1 MSSEAVF
8 QDDPSRLALL
18 HASRLLDS
26 AAHPAYEAL
35 LRLLTSSLR
44 CDNAR
49 IHLVDAHR
57 LCCLAG
63 IGAGPRI
70 QGRAG
75 TTCDRIV
82 RTGEPLIIH
91 DAQTW
96 DGEAAAGWGAYMG
109 WPLKVEGHVLGVVV
123 VTRNAAQ
130 AWADQDQVRLG
141 DMAEAAAALMLGQ
154 LQAQRSQLMEDRV
167 RMASLAGSDWLWET
181 DAEGRLQWVSAGLSQ
196 HLGVDPAT
204 EIGLKGAPLYRPRDD
219 ETRASWD
226 RFMQARARHEPF
238 TDAIAERDT
247 PRGTITV
254 SISGR
259 PVFNERGEFAGYRGA
274 SRVITRQ
281 LRIEQEARRADQ
293 WLREAFDAF
302 PLSVMISDP
311 QGQILLANRQWWRQI
326 GPALE
331 GTQATWPDILRQLI
345 RDGVYPEA
353 VGREDAFWRWRM
365 DLHIQAQSQEVRF
378 RDQWLIVR
386 DHQLPDGCVVHFSLD
401 ITRAKE
407 DAAQLLA
414 QQRAL
419 ADTQARLGAV
429 LKALPDLWFVL
440 DEQGRH
446 VAGHE
451 HHPMLLQPLENLHG
465 RKLGDN
471 LPPHAA
477 RQQQEA
483 LARLQTTGRPQRL
496 EYDLVTAE
504 GMQRHFE
511 ARLTLMPE
519 GHTLFITR
527 DITERQ
533 LAAEK
538 LRVSEEL
545 YRSVAAT
552 ISDGLMIVELAGRVV
567 ALNPAASRILG
578 VQHDIL
584 GAQQLHTQLGIT
596 WLEDDLSQPLGEDRC
611 PMTSTLV
618 RGERVVDRVH
628 PLRRP
633 DGEVVWVQVSSHLL
647 RVSPEASPFAAM
659 ATLRDISRE
668 RHAQQALQ
676 QSEERWKFALEGAGD
691 GVWDWD
697 LRSGQVYFS
706 PHWKAQLGYED
717 HELPNTRKAFLSLI
731 HPDEHAQVSEG
742 LRRIVNQADTLHQA
756 EFRMRHRHGHY
767 LDILSRGRMVQCDA
781 EGRAQRLVGTHS
793 DITRLK
799 QAERALLEKET
810 AEAANAAKTEFL
822 SRMSHEVRTPL
833 NAIIGFAQ
841 LLQLQI
847 AQEGT
852 GTALATHDV
861 SINQRYVH
869 QILLASRHLMGLV
882 NDVLDLQKV
891 EAGVLNFK
899 PEPVCLRDEVRQCLD
914 MLSPLAERGRVTLHN
929 QVEGDWPLMLD
940 RQRLRQIIMNI
951 ASNAIKYNQIG
962 GTVHIHASELSDG
975 QVELQVND
983 SGEGMS
989 PRQLARLFQP
999 FERLGRETTNAD
1011 GTGLGLIITRSLI
1024 EAMGGRMVLRSEL
1037 GVGTRVS
1044 LMLPM
1049 PAALEASPTASLQVA
1064 DAVLHRKG
1072 DHTADIMSHS
1082 EPPDDAPASRQIAS
1096 EPPATVVATQGTL
1109 QRADCNPLRVL
1120 YVEDN
1125 RINAMLFEEALR
1137 PFEQIQL
1144 DIAEDGQMALS
1155 MVRAQA
1161 PHVLVLDAHLPGMS
1175 GFDVLKALR
1184 TLPSMAEV
1192 PAFMCSAD
1200 AMPDDIAR
1208 AREAGFAGYW
1218 TKPIDIVAVTDELC
1232 RLAER
1237 PPNSPT

>member
-1 MSSEAVF
+1 MSSEAVP
-8 QDDPSRLALL
+8 QDDPKRLALL
-18 HASRLLDS
+18 EASRLLEG
-26 AAHPAYEAL
+26 ATHPACDAL
-35 LRLLTSSLR
+35 LRLLLASVA
-44 CDNAR
+44 CDAAS

-57 LCCLAG
+57 LVCLSSLPSA
-63 IGAGPRI
+63 PRI
-70 QGRAG
+70 QSRAD
-75 TTCDRIV
+75 TACDRVV
-82 RTGEPLIIH
+82 RTAQPLIVN
-91 DAQTW
+91 DLVDW
-96 DGEAAAGWGAYMG
+96 DGDVRPSWTAYMG
-109 WPLKVEGHVLGVVV
+109 WPLVVEGLVLGTVN
-123 VTRNAAQ
+123 VTRLAARS
-130 AWADQDQVRLG
+130 WTDQDQARLK
-141 DMAEAAAALMLGQ
+141 DVAESAAALMFGQ
-154 LQAQRSQLMEDRV
+154 IQAQRSQLMEDRV

-196 HLGVDPAT
+196 HLGVDPAS

-219 ETRASWD
+219 DTRASWD
-226 RFMQARARHEPF
+226 RFIQARERHEPF
-238 TDAIAERDT
+238 TDAIAERNT

-259 PVFNERGEFAGYRGA
+259 PVFNDRGEFSGYRGA

-311 QGQILLANRQWWRQI
+311 QGQILLANRQWWHQI
-326 GPALE
+326 GPSLE
-331 GTQATWPDILRQLI
+331 GSKATWPEILRLLI

-353 VGREDAFWRWRM
+353 VGREDAFWQWRM
-365 DLHIQAQSQEVRF
+365 GLHHQAHSHEVRF

-386 DHQLPDGCVVHFSLD
+386 DHQLPDGCIVHFSLD
-401 ITRAKE
+401 ITRSKQ
-407 DAAQLLA
+407 DAAQLQA

-440 DEQGRH
+440 DGQGRH

-451 HHPMLLQPLENLHG
+451 HHPMLLQPLEHLHG
-465 RKLGDN
+465 HKLGDN
-471 LPPHAA
+471 LPPQAA
-477 RQQQEA
+477 RQQQDA

-496 EYDLVTAE
+496 EYDLTTAE
-504 GMQRHFE
+504 GTQRHFE

-552 ISDGLMIVELAGRVV
+552 ISDGLMIVELSGRVV
-567 ALNPAASRILG
+567 ALNPAASRIMG

-584 GAQQLHTQLGIT
+584 GPQLAYTQLGIT
-596 WLEDDLSQPLGEDRC
+596 WLEDDLSQALPAQRC
-611 PMTSTLV
+611 PMTSTLE

-659 ATLRDISRE
+659 ATLRDITRE

-691 GVWDWD
+691 GVWDWN
-697 LRSGQVYFS
+697 LSTGEVYFS

-731 HPDEHAQVSEG
+731 HPDEHVEVSDG
-742 LRRIVNQADTLHQA
+742 LRRIVSHADTLHQA
-756 EFRMRHRHGHY
+756 EFRMRHRSGHY

-799 QAERALLEKET
+799 QAERALIEKET

-847 AQEGT
+847 AQGESGSP
-852 GTALATHDV
+852 LPPHDA

-869 QILLASRHLMGLV
+869 QILHASRHLMGLV

-899 PEPVCLRDEVRQCLD
+899 PEPVCLKDEVRQCLD
-914 MLSPLAERGRVTLHN
+914 MLSPLAERGRVTLLN
-929 QVEGDWPLMLD
+929 QLDADWPLTLD

-951 ASNAIKYNQIG
+951 VSNAIKYNQTG
-962 GTVHIHASELSDG
+962 GTVHIHARALPGAQIEL
-975 QVELQVND
+975 VVTD

-989 PRQLARLFQP
+989 ARQLARLFQP

-1011 GTGLGLIITRSLI
+1011 GTGLGLIITRSLV
-1024 EAMGGRMVLRSEL
+1024 EAMGGRMTLHSEL
-1037 GVGTRVS
+1037 GVGTSVS
-1044 LMLPM
+1044 LMLPLA
-1049 PAALEASPTASLQVA
+1049 PLQASSETPPLRAA

-1072 DHTADIMSHS
+1072 DHMAVIMPHS
-1082 EPPDDAPASRQIAS
+1082 EPTDDEVPASRPLAS
-1096 EPPATVVATQGTL
+1096 EPSSASDELGLGASRPAPP
-1109 QRADCNPLRVL
+1109 PLRVL

-1137 PFEQIQL
+1137 PYEQIQL
-1144 DIAEDGQMALS
+1144 DVAEDGQMALS
-1155 MVRAQA
+1155 LVRGQA
-1161 PHVLVLDAHLPGMS
+1161 PDVLVLDAHLPGMS
-1175 GFDVLKALR
+1175 GFEVLEALR
-1184 TLPSMAEV
+1184 TLPGMADV

-1208 AREAGFAGYW
+1208 AKEAGFAGYW
-1218 TKPIDIVAVTDELC
+1218 TKPIDIVAVTNELC

-1237 PPNSPT
+1237 PQP

>member
-1 MSSEAVF
+1 MSSEAVS

-18 HASRLLDS
+18 HASRLLDG
-26 AAHPAYEAL
+26 AAHPAYDAL
-35 LRLLTSSLR
+35 LRLLTGSLP
-44 CDNAR
+44 CDAAR

-57 LCCLAG
+57 LVCLAG
-63 IGAGPRI
+63 IGAEPRS

-75 TTCDRIV
+75 TACDHVV
-82 RTGEPLIIH
+82 RTGEPLILD
-91 DAQTW
+91 DAQAW
-96 DGEAAAGWGAYMG
+96 AGQVPACGGAYMG
-109 WPLKVEGHVLGVVV
+109 WPLTVEGHVLGTVSVSRRV
-123 VTRNAAQ
+123 AQ
-130 AWADQDQVRLG
+130 AWLSPEQASLK
-141 DMAEAAAALMLGQ
+141 DMAEAVAALMLGQ
-154 LQAQRSQLMEDRV
+154 IQAQRSQLMEDRV

-181 DAEGRLQWVSAGLSQ
+181 DAQGRLQWVSAGLAQ
-196 HLGVDPAT
+196 HLGVDPAS
-204 EIGLKGAPLYRPRDD
+204 EIGLEGAPLYRPRND

-226 RFMQARARHEPF
+226 RLIQARERREPF

-311 QGQILLANRQWWRQI
+311 QGRILLANRQWWHQT
-326 GPALE
+326 GPSRE
-331 GTQATWPDILRQLI
+331 GSQATWPDILRQLI
-345 RDGVYPEA
+345 DEGFYPDA
-353 VGREDAFWRWRM
+353 VGREDAFWRWRL
-365 DLHIQAQSQEVRF
+365 DLHIQAEPQEIRF
-378 RDQWLIVR
+378 GEQWLIVR
-386 DHQLPDGCVVHFSLD
+386 DHQLPDGCVVHFALD
-401 ITRAKE
+401 ITRAKQ
-407 DAAQLLA
+407 DAAQLQA

-451 HHPMLLQPLENLHG
+451 HHPMLLQPLEHLHG

-471 LPPHAA
+471 LPPQAA
-477 RQQQEA
+477 RLQQEA
-483 LARLQTTGRPQRL
+483 LARLQATGRPQRL

-504 GMQRHFE
+504 GTQRHFE

-552 ISDGLMIVELAGRVV
+552 ISDGLMIVELSGRVV

-578 VQHDIL
+578 VPHDII
-584 GAQQLHTQLGIT
+584 GTQQSYTQLGIT
-596 WLEDDLSQPLGEDRC
+596 WLEDDLNEPLSPAKC
-611 PMTSTLV
+611 PMTGTLV

-647 RVSPEASPFAAM
+647 RVSPDAAPFAAM

-706 PHWKAQLGYED
+706 PRWKAQLGYDD

-731 HPDEHAQVSEG
+731 HPDELDQVSEG
-742 LRRIVNQADTLHQA
+742 LRRIVQQTDTLHQA

-781 EGRAQRLVGTHS
+781 SGRAQRLVGTHS
-793 DITRLK
+793 DISRLK
-799 QAERALLEKET
+799 QAERALIEKET

-841 LLQLQI
+841 LLQLQM
-847 AQEGT
+847 AQGDS
-852 GTALATHDV
+852 TAVQTQLDAG
-861 SINQRYVH
+861 INLRYVH
-869 QILLASRHLMGLV
+869 QILHASRHLMGLV

-899 PEPVCLRDEVRQCLD
+899 PEPLSLRDEVRQCLD
-914 MLSPLAERGRVTLHN
+914 MLTPLAERGQITLHN

-940 RQRLRQIIMNI
+940 RQRLRQIVMNI
-951 ASNAIKYNQIG
+951 VSNAIKYNQSG
-962 GTVHIHASELSDG
+962 GTVQIQARKLPEG
-975 QVELQVND
+975 QIELQVNV

-1011 GTGLGLIITRSLI
+1011 GTGLGLIITRSLV
-1024 EAMGGRMVLRSEL
+1024 EAMGGHMVLRSEL

-1049 PAALEASPTASLQVA
+1049 PGADPAPSPASVPAP
-1064 DAVLHRKG
+1064 DATLHRER

-1082 EPPDDAPASRQIAS
+1082 EPPDDATASRPIAS
-1096 EPPATVVATQGTL
+1096 DATDVADAPPAAL
-1109 QRADCNPLRVL
+1109 HRADLSPLRVL

-1137 PFEQIQL
+1137 PYEQIQL
-1144 DIAEDGQMALS
+1144 DVAEDGQMALS

-1184 TLPSMAEV
+1184 TLPDMADV

-1208 AREAGFAGYW
+1208 AKEAGFAGYW

-1237 PPNSPT
+1237 PQNSPP